1 MNETHDILS
10 APLKLERA
18 QSLQKEIEKLLVFQ
32 NKAGVKCFHN
42 EMRVLYEILSKGPL
56 PSLDIM
62 RMTGRSI
69 SAHNDDI
76 KRLTMLGLIESR
88 ICQIDK
94 RRKLYDLTD
103 KARELLEI

>member
-1 MNETHDILS
+1 LNETHDILS